1 MTILDELYRAES
13 KGQVYGSIHSFIHS
27 NPTHTSDISK
37 NVFSFLLRCE
47 HICMFGLQNSYAT
60 TMGAILGSLL
70 RTPVRSGLS
79 ETTKQI
85 SEIEIVLDRFHYPN
99 HIDDWCKRTCN
110 PNNFE
115 ELRGV
120 SLTCAHA
127 CTCM

>member
-1 MTILDELYRAES
+1 MLQCNTEKDKSKLHCRTAGNMHSNVLYGSQFESACYNIGILAGIWPCGIVTILDELYRAES

-70 RTPVRSGLS
+70 RIPLEV
-79 ETTKQI
+79 
-85 SEIEIVLDRFHYPN
+85 D
-99 HIDDWCKRTCN
+99 
-110 PNNFE
+110 
-115 ELRGV
+115 
-120 SLTCAHA
+120 
-127 CTCM
+127 